1 MNYWTVG
8 TRSAYV
14 SDLRLPP
21 RPHSFEKLVG
31 WNWNCSHTKFILL
44 DLPGKGKS
52 LSEIFRCF
60 LPHRCPVPNFV
71 FFASSLDNA
80 PSFKNLFCSEPR
92 EPVGLTVTSSEMDGS
107 GNCCPYVRPKISF
120 PSRSSFFYGRS
131 VHVKATFFFLSLFIP
146 YPLNS
151 FVLKRTIQKK
161 KQAFDGCSGSV
172 YTIRQRSLPR
182 LWSSFQSWP
191 RRPKSVAMQV
201 LRNSRRSLTMTSF
214 PAPLLPRQQPPC

>member
-1 MNYWTVG
+1 M
-8 TRSAYV
+8 
-14 SDLRLPP
+14 
-21 RPHSFEKLVG
+21 
-31 WNWNCSHTKFILL
+31 
-44 DLPGKGKS
+44 
-52 LSEIFRCF
+52 SEIFRCF

-131 VHVKATFFFLSLFIP
+131 VHVKATFFFSLAL
-146 YPLNS
+146 YPISPEQFCPKTNN
-151 FVLKRTIQKK
+151 TEKK
-161 KQAFDGCSGSV
+161 KHLTVARGAC
-172 YTIRQRSLPR
+172 TIRQRSLPR

-191 RRPKSVAMQV
+191 RRP
-201 LRNSRRSLTMTSF
+201 
-214 PAPLLPRQQPPC
+214 